1 MKKRFSVVMSII
13 LCLVLVLSLAACGGG
28 ISSSDDPYELYSVA
42 AKKLEEPNAM
52 SMSMSMKT
60 DSTIGEDTL
69 SQTVDGDIAL
79 VYNKDRTSVDFSMNL
94 KTGTDGE
101 VTEMI
106 AYYKEGFLY
115 SELMGMKLKMETPMN
130 EAMVGI
136 DESQVA
142 IFAEDAIIDKKL
154 EKISGGTKVTFVV
167 KGDSLKDLA
176 QDSLDSLA
184 EYDADVNYEDAI
196 ISAVV
201 DKKGNITSYD
211 ADLKY
216 TVTSEDMT
224 GNFTVKMNLS
234 NIVTQ
239 DVKIEFPDDLD
250 SYIDM
255 SQYAGLGAE
264 DAK

>member
-1 MKKRFSVVMSII
+1 MF
-13 LCLVLVLSLAACGGG
+13 LCFTLVLSLAACG
-28 ISSSDDPYELYSVA
+28 SSASSDPYELYINA
-42 AKKLEEPNAM
+42 AKKLDKPDAV
-52 SMSMSMKT
+52 SMNMNMKT
-60 DSTIGEDTL
+60 AATIGEESYDSTI
-69 SQTVDGDIAL
+69 DGTIAMI
-79 VYNKDRTSVDFSMNL
+79 YSDDRKSVDMSMDL
-94 KTGTDGE
+94 KTSTDGE
-101 VTEMI
+101 ETTML
-106 AYYKEGFLY
+106 AYYKDGYLY